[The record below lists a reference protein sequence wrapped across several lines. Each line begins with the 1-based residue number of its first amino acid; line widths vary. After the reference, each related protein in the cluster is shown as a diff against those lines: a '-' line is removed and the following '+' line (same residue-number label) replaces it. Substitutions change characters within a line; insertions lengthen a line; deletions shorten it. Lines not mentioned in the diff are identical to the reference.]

1 MNVSLEELQTCVKE
15 ALADDSSHLET
26 AEGWL
31 FWFRKRADK
40 NIKEVAK
47 LGYTEIAMDL
57 PIQIG
62 QSFDKEALTLIQKT
76 VRELLKGCFVGFVE
90 DEYQGKPV
98 AKLYISWTSLDGSAK
113 TDQKGQGQALL
124 SREILQG
131 ALSS

>member
-1 MNVSLEELQTCVKE
+1 MSIAEDLQTCVKE
-15 ALADDSSHLET
+15 ALADTSSLLET

-47 LGYTEIAMDL
+47 LGYSEITMDL

-62 QSFDKEALTLIQKT
+62 QSFDTGALTLIQKT

-90 DEYQGKPV
+90 DEYMGRPV
-98 AKLYISWTSLDGSAK
+98 ARLYISWAPIDGSAK
-113 TDQKGQGQALL
+113 TDQKD
-124 SREILQG
+124 
-131 ALSS
+131 